1 MQHLG
6 GAFENNFCLMGQ
18 EFEQTIFK
26 SSNAQGFVRK
36 GGGDGEMLE
45 LQIDRCI
52 IFI

>member
-36 GGGDGEMLE
+36 GGEWGNVRDSN
-45 LQIDRCI
+45 
-52 IFI
+52 